1 MKKLLFIALV
11 ACVAQAQAATSVL
24 IEKST
29 HVGFAPPQYQGVFK
43 VQILSDGT
51 IQKVDNKQ
59 KVTKFAKLSAA
70 AIKNLSQQISALDV
84 GELQGEDGPLCS
96 DAPMRKTKVI
106 KNSQEIIIKE
116 NISCNSKEMSSAYNL
131 NSVIDSADA
140 LSSALT
146 R

>member
-11 ACVAQAQAATSVL
+11 TCIAQAQAASVL
-24 IEKST
+24 IESSMN
-29 HVGFAPPQYQGVFK
+29 VGFAPPQYQGTFK

-59 KVTKFAKLSAA
+59 KTTKFAKLSAA
-70 AIKNLSQQISALDV
+70 AVKSLNQQIATLQIED
-84 GELQGEDGPLCS
+84 LQGEEGPLCS
-96 DAPMRKTKVI
+96 DAPSRQNTVI
-106 KNSQEIIIKE
+106 KNAKEIVIKT

-131 NSVIDSADA
+131 NRIIDSADSM
-140 LSSALT
+140 SSALS

>member
-11 ACVAQAQAATSVL
+11 TCVAQAQAASVL
-24 IEKST
+24 IESSMN
-29 HVGFAPPQYQGVFK
+29 VGFAPPGYQGVFK

-59 KVTKFAKLSAA
+59 KINKIAKLSAA
-70 AIKNLSQQISALDV
+70 AVKSLNQQIAKLQV

-96 DAPMRKTKVI
+96 DAPSHQTVVIRNTEEVVI
-106 KNSQEIIIKE
+106 KT
-116 NISCNSKEMSSAYNL
+116 NISCNMKEMSSAYNL
-131 NSVIDSADA
+131 NRIMDSADT
-140 LSSALT
+140 LSSALS